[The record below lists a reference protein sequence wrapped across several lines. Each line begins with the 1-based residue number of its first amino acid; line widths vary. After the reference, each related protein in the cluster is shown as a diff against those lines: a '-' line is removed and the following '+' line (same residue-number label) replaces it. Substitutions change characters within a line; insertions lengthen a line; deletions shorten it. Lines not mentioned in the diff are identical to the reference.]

1 MKSPSVDYLSPVVIG
16 VVQGVSEWLP
26 ISSKTQ
32 VLLVSSL
39 LLNISAAVA
48 YAFGLFMEIGS
59 IGSALAYFRRDVVRV
74 FRDMSLLKYLVV
86 VTVVTGLVGVPL
98 FLMSEKV
105 LANAYNIGYPMLV
118 LGIVLILDGIYIMF
132 TREKKKPRTFKEMN
146 LRDMIIIGIA
156 QGIAALPGVSRSGM
170 TISTMLLLGYNPEDA
185 FRYSYLAYIPAA
197 LGAFGVTLLFS
208 RHNIEAVASQLSLD
222 GVLIAVI
229 TAFLTGLLVIGF
241 LMRIAKMTKIYV
253 VNFILGA
260 IAIVG
265 SLIII
270 ANYGLVSG
278 AGVT

>member
-1 MKSPSVDYLSPVVIG
+1 MDYLSPIVIG

-59 IGSALAYFRRDVVRV
+59 IGSALTYFRRDVARV
-74 FRDMSLLKYLVV
+74 FRDKNLLKYLVV

-98 FLMSEKV
+98 FLVSEKL
-105 LANAYNIGYPMLV
+105 LANSYNIGYPMLV
-118 LGIVLILDGIYIMF
+118 LGVVLILDGIYIMF
-132 TREKKKPRTFKEMN
+132 TREKKRPRTFKEMS

-170 TISTMLLLGYNPEDA
+170 TVSTMLLLGYNPEDA

-197 LGAFGVTLLFS
+197 LGAFGVTLLLS
-208 RHNIEAVASQLSLD
+208 RHNIEAVASQLSVS
-222 GVLIAVI
+222 GVLIAVLA
-229 TAFLTGLLVIGF
+229 AFLTGLLVIGF
-241 LMRIAKMTKIYV
+241 LMKIAKMTKIYV
-253 VNFILGA
+253 VNFVLGA

-265 SLIII
+265 SLVII
-270 ANYGLVSG
+270 ANYGVVSG
-278 AGVT
+278 TGLT

>member
-1 MKSPSVDYLSPVVIG
+1 MDYLSPIVIG

-59 IGSALAYFRRDVVRV
+59 IGSALTYFRRDVVRV

-86 VTVVTGLVGVPL
+86 VTVVTGLIGVPL

-105 LANAYNIGYPMLV
+105 LAGAYNIGYPMLV

-132 TREKKKPRTFKEMN
+132 TREKKRPRTFKEMN

-170 TISTMLLLGYNPEDA
+170 TVSTMLLLGYNPEDA

-222 GVLIAVI
+222 GVIIAVI

-265 SLIII
+265 SLVII

-278 AGVT
+278 TGVT

>member
-1 MKSPSVDYLSPVVIG
+1 MDYLSPVVIG

-32 VLLVSSL
+32 VLLVSSI

-59 IGSALAYFRRDVVRV
+59 IGSALTYFRRDVARV

-98 FLMSEKV
+98 FLISEKV
-105 LANAYNIGYPMLV
+105 LANAYNIGYPMLA

-132 TREKKKPRTFKEMN
+132 TREKKRPRTFKEMN

-170 TISTMLLLGYNPEDA
+170 TVSTMLLLGYNPEDA

-208 RHNIEAVASQLSLD
+208 RHNIEAVTSQLSLD
-222 GVLIAVI
+222 GVIIAVI

-253 VNFILGA
+253 VNFILGT
-260 IAIVG
+260 IAIIS
-265 SLIII
+265 SLVII
-270 ANYGLVSG
+270 ANYGIVSG
-278 AGVT
+278 TGVT